1 MVTSEPRRTNHGDDA
16 RQRLGDVCELTCRG
30 SATCDAATK
39 CADPASAITTGGA
52 GQSFVISELA
62 TPKEA
67 AKYLRTTVGRLAND
81 RHHGVG
87 PSYVKYGRS
96 VLYPWDALRAFI
108 EERTISDD

>member
-1 MVTSEPRRTNHGDDA
+1 MATSKPRRPKHGNDA
-16 RQRLGDVCELTCRG
+16 RQRLDDVCETCRG
-30 SATCDAATK
+30 SATCDAATE
-39 CADPASAITTGGA
+39 CTDAAAAITTGGA
-52 GQSFVISELA
+52 GQRFFTSELA

-96 VLYPWDALRAFI
+96 VLYPWDTLRAFI
-108 EERTISDD
+108 EERTIGDD